1 MHKSRFVIL
10 LALVMAGALVLWGQG
25 RGSGTTTGNNNN
37 TTTGGNTGGRAGGQQ
52 GGQTQQQGTYNNTNR
67 QNDPF
72 GRQQD
77 PLANQMRPLYLHGR
91 VVTDDGIPPSE
102 PVVVKRVC
110 QGNSYPEGYTDS
122 KGRFSFQVGGD
133 LSMLTT
139 DASVS
144 GTGISPGAGFG
155 GAGYTNDCVRQV
167 GMGRFDLS
175 SSTLRAELS
184 GYRSNDVQLGMYS
197 TMGNNDVGVIV
208 LHRLDGLVGDIVSA
222 LTLGAPK
229 GAQKAYQNG
238 LREMRKKK
246 PNYKKGVAQF
256 EKAVKQ
262 YPQFAAAWAAM
273 GDAKIAMQDDAGAKS
288 AYGHAIE
295 HDPKYLK
302 PYEPLIQMAVAQ
314 NDWVGLESLG
324 SAYLELNPNA
334 GGIRFYTAVAALNS
348 GKTEKAEEM
357 VLAMRAGDNA
367 DQFPQSYQIMGL
379 IHEQR
384 AEFEKAA
391 DQYRSFV
398 RVIGQ
403 PDSQNVQQVRR
414 KLHEWEMLGVI
425 QKAPD
430 AAAAPL
436 P

>member
-1 MHKSRFVIL
+1 MHKSRF
-10 LALVMAGALVLWGQG
+10 LVLSVFLMAGAVALWGQA
-25 RGSGTTTGNNNN
+25 RGGGQQ
-37 TTTGGNTGGRAGGQQ
+37 GGNTGGTQQGGRSGGQQ
-52 GGQTQQQGTYNNTNR
+52 GGQTQQQETFGNTNNR

-77 PLANQMRPLYLHGR
+77 PFANQMRPLYLHGR
-91 VVTDDGIPPSE
+91 VVTDDGLPPSE

-144 GTGISPGAGFG
+144 GAGISPGSAFG
-155 GAGYTNDCVRQV
+155 GGSYDQQCVREV

-184 GYRSNDVQLGMYS
+184 GYRSDDVQLGMYS

-208 LHRLDGLVGDIVSA
+208 LHRLDGLLGDVVSA
-222 LTLGAPK
+222 LTLAAPK
-229 GAQKAYQNG
+229 GAQKAYQGG

-246 PNYKKGVAQF
+246 PNYKKGIAQF

-262 YPQFAAAWAAM
+262 YPKFAAAWAAM
-273 GDAKIAMQDDAGAKS
+273 GDAKLASNDKEGAKA
-288 AYGHAIE
+288 AYGQAVE

-302 PYEPLIQMAVAQ
+302 PYEPLIQMAVSQ
-314 NDWVGLESLG
+314 NDWEGLESLG

-334 GGIRFYTAVAALNS
+334 GNVRFYTAVAALNS
-348 GKTEKAEEM
+348 GKTDKAEEM
-357 VLAMRAGDNA
+357 VLAMRAGDNSN
-367 DQFPQSYQIMGL
+367 QFPQSYQIMGL

-391 DQYRSFV
+391 EQYRSFMKV
-398 RVIGQ
+398 SG
-403 PDSQNVQQVRR
+403 DLSSQNAQEVKR

-425 QKAPD
+425 QKAPVD
-430 AAAAPL
+430 ASPL